1 MCCSSEEL
9 ASLRINAWR
18 PKCFYLQIEAAKGLR
33 CGSAECE
40 RRGLSLSSC
49 KNYVPLSET
58 HTSLQEVF
66 EFE

>member
-1 MCCSSEEL
+1 VFL
-9 ASLRINAWR
+9 FADR
-18 PKCFYLQIEAAKGLR
+18 AAKGLR
-33 CGSAECE
+33 CGSAECAQ
-40 RRGLSLSSC
+40 GSLSLTLSC